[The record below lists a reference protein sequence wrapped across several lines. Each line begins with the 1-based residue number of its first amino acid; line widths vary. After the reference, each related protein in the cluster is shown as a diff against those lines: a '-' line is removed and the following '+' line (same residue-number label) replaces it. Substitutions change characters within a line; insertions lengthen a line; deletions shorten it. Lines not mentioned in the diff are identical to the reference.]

1 MGLVISL
8 ANPQS
13 ANRLVIRINGTRYFF
28 STTAGFDVDV
38 FLFIVFFVLRVS
50 ETQALRLYTTPFFR
64 ITLAYNA
71 SSPDA
76 ITAKDCF
83 ARS

>member
-38 FLFIVFFVLRVS
+38 FLFIVFFVLRV
-50 ETQALRLYTTPFFR
+50 AGCGLRVAGCELRVAGYE
-64 ITLAYNA
+64 LEL
-71 SSPDA
+71 
-76 ITAKDCF
+76 
-83 ARS
+83 